1 MLEVGSRFIQ
11 AWIGC
16 KNPIT
21 FEVLEINREK
31 NSLKVNCINTEGY
44 EWIEDW
50 DDLDT
55 TEVSFEIGD
64 YRML

>member
-1 MLEVGSRFIQ
+1 MLEVGSKFIQ

-16 KNPIT
+16 RNPIS

-31 NSLKVNCINTEGY
+31 NSLKVECTNTEGHK
-44 EWIEDW
+44 WIENW
-50 DDLDT
+50 NDLDT

>member
-1 MLEVGSRFIQ
+1 MLEVGSKFIQ
-11 AWIGC
+11 SWIGC
-16 KNPIT
+16 KNPIS

-31 NSLKVNCINTEGY
+31 NSLKVECTNTEGHK
-44 EWIEDW
+44 WIEDW
-50 DDLDT
+50 NDLNT